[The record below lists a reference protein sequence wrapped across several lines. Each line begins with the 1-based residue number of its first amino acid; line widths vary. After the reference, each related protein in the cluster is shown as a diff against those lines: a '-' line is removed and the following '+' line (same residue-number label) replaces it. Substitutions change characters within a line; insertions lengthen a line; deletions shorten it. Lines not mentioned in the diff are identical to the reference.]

1 MPIGR
6 ISTPQAIS
14 IFRFNRT
21 SQNPIY
27 LVLETQ
33 FIEYETRSESDL
45 RYMKAVADYRNRIY
59 NLKNYE
65 DELPFNRRTRMD
77 ESASPRPPTDRHDM
91 PARLPFQSRGRKQ
104 LNRQHGSLPSIAHLK
119 TDVAILAY
127 QRETAVLDDRQQM
140 LLQTRRCQGIARQ
153 EPDGP
158 MRINNEQD
166 YDN

>member
-33 FIEYETRSESDL
+33 FIEYETRSESDS
-45 RYMKAVADYRNRIY
+45 RYMKAVVDYRNRIY

-65 DELPFNRRTRMD
+65 NELPFNRRARMD
-77 ESASPRPPTDRHDM
+77 KFTSLRLPTDRHDT
-91 PARLPFQSRGRKQ
+91 PARPPFQSCCRKR
-104 LNRQHGSLPSIAHLK
+104 LNRQHRSLSFATYLETNIAR
-119 TDVAILAY
+119 LAY
-127 QRETAVLDDRQQM
+127 QREVTILDNWQQM
-140 LLQTRRCQGIARQ
+140 LLQIRRCQGIA
-153 EPDGP
+153 
-158 MRINNEQD
+158 
-166 YDN
+166 